1 MDLKELIE
9 RGESQDLEF
18 KESPR
23 LKDEIGETVS
33 AFSNSDGGTV
43 VVGVS
48 NSGGVSGV
56 DIGANTLEELANY
69 IKRNTDPQIFPSV
82 KIREVDGKNIVMVAV
97 EESQEKPVFFKNH
110 AYMRVGKT
118 NQMISSSE
126 LRKLAKESGEK
137 IYWDERV
144 CADASLEDIEEEKV
158 RLFLRKAEYE
168 RRLEIDRDI
177 SVKEAL
183 ERLSLIKGDKLTNAS
198 ILLFGKEPQK
208 FFLQTKLRCAR
219 YKGTT
224 PITFIDLKIVEGDII
239 DQVEKAENFVLS
251 HIKKA
256 AKIVG
261 FERQEVW
268 EYPINALREAIVNA
282 ICHRDYAYSSDI
294 TIGVFDDRVEISNP
308 GTLPEPLTPED
319 LKKKHKSIP
328 RNPLVANAFFLIR
341 NIEQWG
347 EGTNKI
353 VKWCLEHGL
362 REPDFEEIA
371 GGFLVRFYAPE
382 DILSLIPEPGKINLE
397 KMGLNERQIK
407 ALGLMVNEGK
417 VFTNKEYR
425 EHFGVSNWTCVGDMK
440 LLEKHGFVIVEGKGK
455 STVYISSETPHESK
469 KNLTKKLMMGE
480 KKSWKSEV

>member
-1 MDLKELIE
+1 MNDLLKLISGEESE
-9 RGESQDLEF
+9 RLEF
-18 KESPR
+18 KESLR
-23 LKDEIGETVS
+23 LKEEICQAVS
-33 AFSNSDGGTV
+33 AFSNAKGGLILI
-43 VVGVS
+43 GVS
-48 NSGGVSGV
+48 NDGKVIGV
-56 DIGANTLEELANY
+56 DIGRNTLEELANY
-69 IKRNTDPQIFPSV
+69 IKRNTDPAIFPSV
-82 KIREVDGKNIVMVAV
+82 KILDAEEKKIVVIKV
-97 EESQEKPVFFKNH
+97 KESPEKPVFFKNH
-110 AYMRVGKT
+110 AYKRVGKT
-118 NQMISSSE
+118 NQRISSSE
-126 LRKLAKESGEK
+126 MRKLAKESSAK
-137 IYWDERV
+137 VYWDEQV
-144 CADASLEDIEEEKV
+144 CEEATLAEIDKEKV
-158 RLFLRKAEYE
+158 RLFLKRARFE
-168 RRLEIDRDI
+168 RRLEISPNI
-177 SVKEAL
+177 SVREAL
-183 ERLSLIKGDKLTNAS
+183 ERLNLIKNNKLTSAA

-224 PITFIDLKIVEGDII
+224 PITFIDLKIVEGNII
-239 DQVEKAENFVLS
+239 DQVEEAENFVLS

-294 TIGVFDDRVEISNP
+294 TIGIFDDRIEISNP

-382 DILSLIPEPGKINLE
+382 DILSLIPEPGKTDLD
-397 KMGLNERQIK
+397 KLGLNERQIE
-407 ALGLMVNEGK
+407 ALRLMVNEGK

-425 EHFGVSNWTCVGDMK
+425 EHFGVSNWTCVDDMK

-455 STVYISSETPHESK
+455 STVYRASESPHESK
-469 KNLTKKLMMGE
+469 KKLTKKLMVGE
-480 KKSWKSEV
+480 KSGD

>member
-1 MDLKELIE
+1 MDIKKLIE
-9 RGESQDLEF
+9 RGETQSVEF
-18 KESPR
+18 KESLR
-23 LKDEIGETVS
+23 LNDEIGETVS

-43 VVGVS
+43 IVGVS
-48 NSGGVSGV
+48 DSGVVSGV
-56 DIGANTLEELANY
+56 DIGKNTLEELANY
-69 IKRNTDPQIFPSV
+69 IKRNTDPRIFPSV
-82 KIREVDGKNIVMVAV
+82 AIQEMDVKKVVMIAV

-110 AYMRVGKT
+110 GYKRVGKT
-118 NQMISSSE
+118 NQRISSSE
-126 LRKLAKESGEK
+126 MRKLAKESGER

-144 CADASLEDIEEEKV
+144 CEDASLEDIEEDKV
-158 RLFLRKAEYE
+158 KQFLRKAKYE
-168 RRLEIDRDI
+168 RRLEIDPDI

-183 ERLSLIKGDKLTNAS
+183 ERLSLIKVAKLTNAAL
-198 ILLFGKEPQK
+198 LLFGKNPQRY
-208 FFLQTKLRCAR
+208 FLQTKIRCAR

-224 PITFIDLKIVEGDII
+224 PITFIDLRIIEGDII
-239 DQVEKAENFVLS
+239 DQVEEAENFVLS

-282 ICHRDYAYSSDI
+282 ICHRDYGYSSDI
-294 TIGVFDDRVEISNP
+294 TVGIFDDRVEISNP
-308 GTLPEPLTPED
+308 GTLPEPLTPKD

-341 NIEQWG
+341 YIEQWG

-371 GGFLVRFYAPE
+371 GGFLLKFYAPE
-382 DILSLIPEPGKINLE
+382 DILSLIPEHGKIDLE
-397 KMGLNERQIK
+397 KLGLNERQIK
-407 ALGLMVNEGK
+407 ALGLMINEGK

-455 STVYISSETPHESK
+455 STVYRASETPHESK
-469 KNLTKKLMMGE
+469 KNLTKN
-480 KKSWKSEV
+480 S